1 VPTVSETTLQIGLIQ
16 CGHVHPDLVPEH
28 GDYPELFA
36 DLLGPHGIEL
46 TTFDVDHGRFPGDL
60 SGFDGWVI
68 TGSANSAY
76 EDLPWIHETEDLL
89 RKLIADEAPVVA
101 VCFGHQLLAQAMGGR
116 VAKSP
121 DGWGAGVHAY
131 EFVGETPTWMT
142 PPPHGPVRI
151 IASHQDQVVELPEG
165 AEVLAWTEHCQVAAY
180 TLGPAAF
187 AIQPHPEFTAA
198 VSRGLVER
206 RRDRIGADASDAALA
221 SLDQPLDRDQV
232 ARWMAEFLR
241 RLNGGATEETP

>member
-1 VPTVSETTLQIGLIQ
+1 MPETPLQIGLIQ

-36 DLLGPHGIEL
+36 DLLAPNGIEL
-46 TTFDVDHGRFPGDL
+46 TTFDVDHDRFPTDL

-76 EDLPWIHETEDLL
+76 DDLPWIHRTEELL
-89 RKLIADEAPVVA
+89 RTLIADEAPMVA
-101 VCFGHQLLAQAMGGR
+101 VCFGHQLLAQALGGR

-121 DGWGAGVHAY
+121 DGWGAGLHEY
-131 EFVGETPTWMT
+131 QFVGEPPTWMV
-142 PPPHGPVRI
+142 PPPDGPVRI

-165 AEVLAWTEHCQVAAY
+165 AEVIARTDHCPIAAY
-180 TLGPAAF
+180 TLGSSVF
-187 AIQPHPEFTAA
+187 AIQPHPEFTAE
-198 VSRGLVER
+198 VSQGLVER

-221 SLDQPLDRDQV
+221 SLTEPLDQKQV
-232 ARWMAEFLR
+232 ASWMAGFLR
-241 RLNGGATEETP
+241 HSRP